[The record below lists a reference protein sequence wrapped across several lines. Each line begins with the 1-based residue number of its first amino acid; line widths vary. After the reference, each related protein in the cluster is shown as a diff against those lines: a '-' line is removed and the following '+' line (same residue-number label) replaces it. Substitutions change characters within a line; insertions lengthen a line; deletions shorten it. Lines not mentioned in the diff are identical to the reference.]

1 MRELCPSSHT
11 HHTGEDS
18 LTVTHD
24 SLSTSLSR
32 SLPERCWCVSMMP
45 ATPPPPLPSAAI
57 TARRRA
63 TDALSAGQLV
73 ALAGNDAA
81 ILQSWLRL
89 PAMMQSGLLARQPH
103 PTVAGELPGMRLL
116 TSRHGFFKM
125 VLVGMMSLLRRGSLR
140 CVLCGDRGVKKVRI
154 ICQIMVKKAQKI
166 FASGGGLRRL
176 GLRPSPQNHVSTS
189 AGSP

>member
-1 MRELCPSSHT
+1 MRELCTSSHT
-11 HHTGEDS
+11 PHRRGLPHTRR
-18 LTVTHD
+18 D

-63 TDALSAGQLV
+63 ADALSAGQLV
-73 ALAGNDAA
+73 ALAGDDAA

-103 PTVAGELPGMRLL
+103 PTVAGELPTMRLL
-116 TSRHGFFKM
+116 TSRHGFFKR
-125 VLVGMMSLLRRGSLR
+125 VLVGMMSLLRRGSLFEM
-140 CVLCGDRGVKKVRI
+140 CIVW
-154 ICQIMVKKAQKI
+154 
-166 FASGGGLRRL
+166 
-176 GLRPSPQNHVSTS
+176 
-189 AGSP
+189 